1 MKRRLQKLELVH
13 GSNKG
18 EEASLYDF
26 QDLYAMS
33 LDDHQF
39 GLSGLV
45 HVPDEEAF
53 YTPEGELALSRTF
66 CHLERIF
73 KNLVGGGGS
82 SYEEL

>member
-1 MKRRLQKLELVH
+1 MKRRLQKLERVH
-13 GSNKG
+13 GSDKG
-18 EEASLYDF
+18 EAGLNDF
-26 QDLYAMS
+26 HDLYAKC

-73 KNLVGGGGS
+73 KNLG
-82 SYEEL
+82 